1 MVTEVQGEGSSG
13 PERARGGCLC
23 GAVRFRVMGPIRD
36 PVACHCG
43 QCRRQTGHY
52 AANTAT
58 HRSNLRMD
66 REEGL
71 RWYESSP
78 GIRRGFCGQ
87 CGSTLFWDNQERPYM
102 GIAAGSLDAPTGLRL
117 AAHIFTADAGDYYEL
132 SDDLHKDAGR
142 DHGVPPPP
150 EE

>member
-1 MVTEVQGEGSSG
+1 MSDAEQ
-13 PERARGGCLC
+13 ARKGAEPRGTGGCLC
-23 GAVRFRVMGPIRD
+23 GAVRYRVTGPLRA

-43 QCRRQTGHY
+43 QCRRQTGHF

-58 HRSNLRMD
+58 VRTNLHLE

-78 GIRRGFCGQ
+78 GVRRGFCAT
-87 CGSTLFWDNQERPYM
+87 CGSTLFWDNRERPYI

-117 AAHIFTADAGDYYEL
+117 AAHIFTAEAGDYYPI
-132 SDDLHKDAGR
+132 SDGLPADPGR